1 MRIAHSAPCNASAAT
16 PACDPQSAIE
26 ETLQRI
32 ERASNVTGFVILD
45 NAGNVLRY
53 RTDMGEENARLLATC
68 FKPLLERSLSA
79 VRDLDPTVRSRTHRA
94 LPPLATARNLPF
106 RPPPPAVADV
116 GSYDSARF
124 APR

>member
-1 MRIAHSAPCNASAAT
+1 M
-16 PACDPQSAIE
+16 SAIE

-79 VRDLDPTVRSRTHRA
+79 VRDLDPTDTLNFLRVRMRELEVMAAPGPGFVIVVTQRWW
-94 LPPLATARNLPF
+94 PTDWP
-106 RPPPPAVADV
+106 V
-116 GSYDSARF
+116 GKV
-124 APR
+124 